1 MLPCALV
8 KYLVYRMAY
17 DESTAWFR
25 VLHCLKLLRP
35 IKKTDHAHLH
45 TVPDYSTCCMRI
57 EMFSVWKRGSR
68 AAGNIAFYREQLEK
82 KIVANM
88 ISKYR
93 LWYSYYSLSSFMHG
107 HSFFHLDN
115 PVPNPVET
123 ETISNSIQIQK
134 INKIRPDWTLKSG
147 SFTPLPHRLLLLP

>member
-1 MLPCALV
+1 
-8 KYLVYRMAY
+8 
-17 DESTAWFR
+17 
-25 VLHCLKLLRP
+25 
-35 IKKTDHAHLH
+35 
-45 TVPDYSTCCMRI
+45 
-57 EMFSVWKRGSR
+57 
-68 AAGNIAFYREQLEK
+68 
-82 KIVANM
+82 
-88 ISKYR
+88 
-93 LWYSYYSLSSFMHG
+93 MHG